1 MTFERHHDAR
11 AIVHMGDSYNLNKN
25 EINFTRPMGER
36 RTLPGALPAD
46 VQRLVTASLSEAS
59 KRAYRLDIAHFEGTG
74 RSLPATAQI
83 IAEYLAEGAET
94 YAVATLQ
101 RRLASISKAHRA
113 LGVDD
118 PTKAELV
125 RATLRGV
132 RRTLGVKQRQAQA
145 LLRADLFAVLDL
157 LGDRTKDHR
166 DRAML
171 LLGWACALRRS
182 ELVALDVEDIAFTG
196 QGALVTIRKSKTDQ
210 DGRGREI
217 AVPFGRTRHCPI
229 AALKQWLEVAGIE
242 TGAIFLS
249 MDKHGNVLPN
259 RATGEVVTDA
269 LKARVSAAGY
279 DPSGFSA
286 HSLRS
291 GFATSAA
298 MAGAT
303 SYKIRQVTGHRSEAG
318 LAPYLRAVDL
328 FTDNAAARV
337 L

>member
-1 MTFERHHDAR
+1 MKSISQLSASVRHASSSPL
-11 AIVHMGDSYNLNKN
+11 A
-25 EINFTRPMGER
+25 
-36 RTLPGALPAD
+36 AD

-59 KRAYRLDIAHFEGTG
+59 KRAYRLDVAHYEGTG
-74 RSLPATAQI
+74 RRLPATPEIVAS
-83 IAEYLAEGAET
+83 YLAEGAET

-113 LGVDD
+113 LGADD
-118 PTKAELV
+118 PTKSELV

-132 RRTLGVKQRQAQA
+132 RRTLGVKQRQAQV
-145 LLRADLFAVLDL
+145 LLRADLFADLDL

-182 ELVALDVEDIAFTG
+182 ELVALDVEDI
-196 QGALVTIRKSKTDQ
+196 
-210 DGRGREI
+210 
-217 AVPFGRTRHCPI
+217 
-229 AALKQWLEVAGIE
+229 E
-242 TGAIFLS
+242 TGAIFPS
-249 MDKHGNVLPN
+249 MDKHGNILPE
-259 RATGEVVTDA
+259 RVTGEVVTDV

-298 MAGAT
+298 SSTLSTARSTGAST
-303 SYKIRQVTGHRSEAG
+303 RGTGQLSDACFPHCEMK
-318 LAPYLRAVDL
+318 
-328 FTDNAAARV
+328 T
-337 L
+337 